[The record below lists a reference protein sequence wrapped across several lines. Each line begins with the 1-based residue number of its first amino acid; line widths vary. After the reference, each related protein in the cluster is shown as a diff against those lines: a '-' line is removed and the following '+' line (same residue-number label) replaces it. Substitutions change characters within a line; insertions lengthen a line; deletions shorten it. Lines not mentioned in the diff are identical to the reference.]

1 MAPCAARR
9 DAKGA
14 VEQMCGS
21 ETRTTAGQETGGT
34 EERHFSAR
42 IPLGAEFLREQ
53 RKKSKHKSVYG

>member
-1 MAPCAARR
+1 
-9 DAKGA
+9 
-14 VEQMCGS
+14 MCGS